1 MKSLSEVALDC
12 MVCAPRFGLHFE
24 PTWRYVGGKFVVAKG
39 LEQKVPS
46 SLYERSFYRN
56 EGACNNGIVR
66 KSMSQQN
73 IQ

>member
-24 PTWRYVGGKFVVAKG
+24 PTWRYVGGKFVVGKG

-46 SLYERSFYRN
+46 SVY
-56 EGACNNGIVR
+56 
-66 KSMSQQN
+66 K
-73 IQ
+73 